1 MQDSQI
7 MDKVTVE
14 ITADDVMMIALE
26 LGQPV
31 SPAQAAEFLRDG
43 ERAHRM
49 WKQMVEAARQY
60 VASSL
65 GAEQSRTWW
74 SFTVES
80 KKEYDA

>member
-1 MQDSQI
+1 MQDTQI

-31 SPAQAAEFLRDG
+31 SPAQAVEFLRDG

-60 VASSL
+60 VAASL

-80 KKEYDA
+80 NKEYDA

>member
-1 MQDSQI
+1 MQDMQI
-7 MDKVTVE
+7 LDKVTVE
-14 ITADDVMMIALE
+14 ITAEDVMAIAME

-65 GAEQSRTWW
+65 GAEQSRIWW
-74 SFTVES
+74 SYNVES
-80 KKEYDA
+80 KKEFDA